1 MATTRLLQH
10 PILPVAP
17 RADVPF
23 TWDGRPCTAKAGE
36 PIASAVL
43 AHGARVFGHHPKDG
57 CPQGLWCANGQCA
70 QCLVLADGRP
80 VKACTTP
87 VVAGM
92 DVRPLDGL
100 PPLPADDARP
110 TLGDVER
117 REVPVLIVGG
127 GPAGLAAAAE
137 LGAHGVPVLLV
148 DDKDRLGGKLVLQTH
163 RFFGSVEAVHAGTR
177 GTHIGERLAREA
189 LAFDTTEVGPT
200 STALAAFA
208 DGWVG
213 VWRGGLRYALVRPQ
227 VLLVATGSR
236 ERALPFRGNTRPGVL
251 GAGAFQT
258 LLNRDLVRVA
268 DRLFVIGG
276 GNVGLI
282 TAYHALQ
289 AGVEVVGLAEAA
301 PECGGYRVH
310 RDKLARL
317 GVPIF
322 TSHTVLAAHGRA
334 AADPDGSDAG
344 DDGRV
349 AAVTI
354 ARVDERFRPLP
365 GTERTFACDAV
376 LVAVGLD
383 PVDELTEQ
391 ARAAG
396 IQVVAA
402 GDAERIAEASAAMM
416 AGRIRGREIA
426 HALGAPAPPVPED
439 WSRTADLLRSKP
451 GPRVVEPSPP
461 PAVGV
466 HPVFHCTQ
474 EIPCNPCTSVCPQAL
489 IHIDPDDLRQVPT
502 LLEGACLGCERCVR
516 VCPGLAITL
525 VDPREDAERP
535 LVTVPF
541 EFVVDAVHA
550 GDAVTLLDTVGGVLG
565 EAEVVRVRGASR
577 ARRADADAPGDAA
590 APNAERAPR
599 AAGGVDGTLLVQVR
613 VPAAVAAR
621 VAGVRPRGLAAVG
634 DGAWDAPAL
643 APELADDEVVCRCER
658 VTAGELRALIRAGIR
673 DVNDLKARTRAEMG
687 ACGAK
692 TCAPLITQLFREEG
706 VATADVTP
714 GVRRPPFVEVP
725 LGVFAGIVEP

>member
-1 MATTRLLQH
+1 M
-10 PILPVAP
+10 
-17 RADVPF
+17 
-23 TWDGRPCTAKAGE
+23 
-36 PIASAVL
+36 
-43 AHGARVFGHHPKDG
+43 
-57 CPQGLWCANGQCA
+57 
-70 QCLVLADGRP
+70 
-80 VKACTTP
+80 
-87 VVAGM
+87 
-92 DVRPLDGL
+92 
-100 PPLPADDARP
+100 
-110 TLGDVER
+110 
-117 REVPVLIVGG
+117 
-127 GPAGLAAAAE
+127 
-137 LGAHGVPVLLV
+137 PVLLI

-177 GTHIGERLAREA
+177 GTHIGERLARAA
-189 LAFDTTEVGPT
+189 LAFDTTEVWAE

-213 VWRGGLRYALVRPQ
+213 VWRGGARYALVRPQ

-268 DRLFVIGG
+268 DRLFVVGG

-289 AGVEVVGLAEAA
+289 AGVSVVGLAEAA

-322 TSHTVLAAHGRA
+322 TSHTVLAAHGSPAQEDR
-334 AADPDGSDAG
+334 DGPGAP

-354 ARVDERFRPLP
+354 ARVDERFQPVP

-383 PVDELTEQ
+383 PVDELTAQ

-396 IQVVAA
+396 IRVVAA
-402 GDAERIAEASAAMM
+402 GDAERIAEASAAIM

-426 HALGAPAPPVPED
+426 HALGAPAEPVPAD
-439 WSRTADLLRSKP
+439 WARTAELLRSKP
-451 GPRVVEPSPP
+451 GSAVAEPPAP

-525 VDPREDAERP
+525 VDHREDPERP

-541 EFVVDAVHA
+541 EFVADAVHA
-550 GDAVTLLDTVGGVLG
+550 GDVVALLDTVGGVLG
-565 EAEVVRVRGASR
+565 EAEVLRVRGAPR
-577 ARRADADAPGDAA
+577 ARRADAAASGDR
-590 APNAERAPR
+590 PPK
-599 AAGGVDGTLLVQVR
+599 AAGGVDGTLLV
-613 VPAAVAAR
+613 
-621 VAGVRPRGLAAVG
+621 
-634 DGAWDAPAL
+634 
-643 APELADDEVVCRCER
+643 
-658 VTAGELRALIRAGIR
+658 
-673 DVNDLKARTRAEMG
+673 
-687 ACGAK
+687 
-692 TCAPLITQLFREEG
+692 
-706 VATADVTP
+706 
-714 GVRRPPFVEVP
+714 
-725 LGVFAGIVEP
+725 